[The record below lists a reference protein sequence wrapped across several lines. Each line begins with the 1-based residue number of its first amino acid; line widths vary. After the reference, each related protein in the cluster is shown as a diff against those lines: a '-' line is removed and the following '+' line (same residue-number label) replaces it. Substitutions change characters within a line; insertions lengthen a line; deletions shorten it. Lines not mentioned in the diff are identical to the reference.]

1 MSLKEI
7 IEKNLVL
14 EETNDLLEFFN
25 LGKSSNKSKFGL
37 FVGPE
42 DWFLGLGLNKNL
54 RLCDGNN
61 KYEEIGY
68 FIGSLANSNPQAIL
82 RLFYCRADKYYKIL
96 DPLFSIKDNFVTIE
110 TAIKLLKY
118 SNSIFEKAKGIR
130 ATLTISNSRIEEFKS
145 GKISDILDFCFI
157 PEGVKKQKT
166 VKEFLDKYKLKEE
179 HCAANR
185 VKGCVETYAIFYD
198 WAADPDIELTTFIDL
213 YCKDDIIDELRFAE
227 WRELKDIMAKKMKPL
242 NFDGFI
248 SYDRKIKSHPI
259 PNSEDPITIFQFNS
273 QAYNGYLAD
282 YKKYKEW
289 QSSNTKQFGSEYKFN
304 YNGEVMME
312 VAIYLLL
319 SYYMLTE
326 NKLDLSKLNQVDNM
340 EFLLKIKNNERTY
353 GDVLM
358 WVGQMRNDIDD
369 LRYTNHTLPR
379 DNSANEVLLNRIL
392 TDIRKESYKNDKGG
406 LFKV

>member
-25 LGKSSNKSKFGL
+25 LGKSDNNSKFGL

-68 FIGSLANSNPQAIL
+68 FIASLANSNLQAIL
-82 RLFYCRADKYYKIL
+82 RLFYCRADKYDKIL
-96 DPLFSIKDNFVTIE
+96 DPLFDIKDKFVTIE

-130 ATLTISNSRIEEFKS
+130 ATLTIPNSRIEEFKS
-145 GKISDILDFCFI
+145 GKIRDILDFCFI
-157 PEGVKKQKT
+157 PDDVKQKT
-166 VKEFLDKYKLKEE
+166 VKEFLEKYKLKEE
-179 HCAANR
+179 HCAAVC
-185 VKGCVETYAIFYD
+185 VKGCVETYALFYD

-213 YCKDDIIDELRFAE
+213 YCKDDVIDELRFAE
-227 WRELKDIMAKKMKPL
+227 YRELKDIIAKKMRPL

-248 SYDRKIKSHPI
+248 SYDRKIKCRPI
-259 PNSEDPITIFQFNS
+259 PSSEDPITIFQFNS

-282 YKKYKEW
+282 YKKYIEW

-326 NKLDLSKLNQVDNM
+326 NKLDLSKLSQEDNM
-340 EFLLKIKNNERTY
+340 EFLLKIKNNEKTY
-353 GDVLM
+353 GDVIM
-358 WVGQMRNDIDD
+358 WVGQMRRDIDD
-369 LRYTNHTLPR
+369 LRYTNHTLPKN
-379 DNSANEVLLNRIL
+379 NSGNGVLLNRIL